1 MTKVF
6 AIFQNGDVIN
16 MLIIKHGSK
25 SKELTNNVKKLIV
38 EMKLEGKK
46 MSEIENL
53 LDISESNIRSI
64 RKQCL
69 NTGR

>member
-16 MLIIKHGSK
+16 MLIIKHGPK